1 MARPTIEQIR
11 GVADFQTLYRWNL
24 TFATFPAAVDGAP
37 SANDL
42 NLRCETTE
50 LPKAT
55 NQSIPVNIRGHRV
68 KQPGIME
75 YAGTINFTFVE
86 TIDNKIK
93 AFMKAWREA
102 SWETKT
108 GIWAGSKAQLQ
119 ATILIE
125 QLDNQDNA
133 VWQYKLVGCY
143 LEDYDLGQLTGD
155 GSDVQRPSMTL
166 SYDYFE
172 DKAV

>member
-24 TFATFPAAVDGAP
+24 SFSLAP
-37 SANDL
+37 SAVAGFPNPADL
-42 NLRCETTE
+42 NIRCETTE
-50 LPKAT
+50 IPKAT
-55 NQSIPVNIRGHRV
+55 NQSISVSVRGHKV

-86 TIDNKIK
+86 TVDNKIK
-93 AFMKAWREA
+93 ALLKAWREA
-102 SWETKT
+102 CWATKT
-108 GIWAGSKAQLQ
+108 GVWAGTKTQLQ
-119 ATILIE
+119 ADILIE

-172 DKAV
+172 DKPV